1 LSRSIRTTSRGR
13 STRNSSGGGG
23 DSVAGFGPPR
33 RPRPARSGLRLRDFV
48 DRQAGRAIGTDRR
61 RQDIER
67 ETVVVAAG
75 ALSRP
80 IHIFVAIVV
89 PTTIVARIVARLADF
104 TGLAWTVALAAILP
118 LRPLVALGRFAVGF
132 DQIVITLVLVGP
144 VAALAPLLLEARTA
158 FAEHTEIMV
167 GILQIIFGLNPV
179 ARELRIARQAFV
191 LFEQLSR
198 IAALAI
204 VLAIA
209 RLSTAAATA
218 AAAKVLAPLSTA
230 AAPAAALLS
239 IVDQMRFPTKAEVFP
254 LW

>member
-1 LSRSIRTTSRGR
+1 
-13 STRNSSGGGG
+13 
-23 DSVAGFGPPR
+23 
-33 RPRPARSGLRLRDFV
+33 
-48 DRQAGRAIGTDRR
+48 
-61 RQDIER
+61 
-67 ETVVVAAG
+67 
-75 ALSRP
+75 
-80 IHIFVAIVV
+80 
-89 PTTIVARIVARLADF
+89 VARLAGF
-104 TGLAWTVALAAILP
+104 ARLAGTVALAAVLP
-118 LRPLVALGRFAVGF
+118 LRPLLALVALGRFAVGF

-254 LW
+254 LWPQTDRVGAYCSGS